1 MAVFRFSN
9 LLMSEDKSSA
19 SLRPRYAPAELSLTV
34 VIPAMNE
41 EKRLPTMLEECLEY
55 CKQRKAK
62 AAKSKPFTYEVR
74 KFISFDLSLKIQ
86 VIVVDDGSTDST
98 ADLAAS
104 YAKDNVKV
112 MRLEENIG
120 KGMLRLKKRLRVLRI
135 RTNQK

>member
-1 MAVFRFSN
+1 
-9 LLMSEDKSSA
+9 MSEDKSSA

-74 KFISFDLSLKIQ
+74 KFISFDLSLKI
-86 VIVVDDGSTDST
+86 
-98 ADLAAS
+98 
-104 YAKDNVKV
+104 
-112 MRLEENIG
+112 
-120 KGMLRLKKRLRVLRI
+120 
-135 RTNQK
+135 